1 MNGDML
7 LVTEFLANN
16 RYNTANSWG
25 SYVYRL
31 NASGTT
37 LVKDDDVF
45 QSGDT
50 ILALPYPIDISD
62 TEEYD
67 ATKYMRKDE
76 LKELCKRYDD
86 LRRDFIYFWQKSSKD
101 AKYYTKTGDMLLH
114 ELEFCNPTDKDIV
127 KKARLVQSD
136 RAIRRGMKVSSLI
149 AFPIVCSFGLR
160 NATGFLELAIDGA
173 KKEKDLQAYLDNIKY
188 NKEIYSRALKRE
200 EVEEENE

>member
-1 MNGDML
+1 MKYKTIICRYCKKVAQVPTLRKEHYCDNCKAIAHNNAVKNSAIKKKENEAVKEKE
-7 LVTEFLANN
+7 VTA
-16 RYNTANSWG
+16 
-25 SYVYRL
+25 
-31 NASGTT
+31 
-37 LVKDDDVF
+37 
-45 QSGDT
+45 
-50 ILALPYPIDISD
+50 
-62 TEEYD
+62 EEYD

-114 ELEFCNPTDKDIV
+114 ELEFCNPTDTDIV